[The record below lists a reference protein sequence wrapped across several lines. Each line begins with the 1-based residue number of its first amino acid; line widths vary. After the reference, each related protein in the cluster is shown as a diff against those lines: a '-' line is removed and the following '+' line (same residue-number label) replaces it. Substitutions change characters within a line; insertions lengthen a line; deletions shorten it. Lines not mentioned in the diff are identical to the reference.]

1 MVTDGQVRVLR
12 RKLMEGKTQEAA
24 AAGAG
29 MSVRSARK
37 WQAGSYPSQ
46 AHKPHLWRTR
56 PDPFAGLF
64 ESEIAP
70 LLAADEKRVL
80 EARTL
85 LGELDRRHPGC
96 FSAHQLRTLQ
106 RRIREWRALHGPEKE
121 VYFPQEHLPGREAAF
136 DFTNCNDLGVTIG
149 GEPFL
154 HLLFELA
161 LSYSGWRW
169 QMVAA
174 SESFEAMAAGVQGAL
189 WELGGVSEV
198 LRSDNLSAATHD
210 LRRSRGRA
218 LNRRYRELLDHYGLR
233 STLIQVGE
241 PHENG
246 VVEQAHRR
254 TKSILAQALLLRG
267 ACDFRSIE
275 DYQQWLRA
283 VVDREHNSSLGERL
297 LEERHHLRPL
307 PPAPIPAYTKISARV
322 RRWSTIRVQ
331 DRTYSLPSR
340 LIGERVTVRLFDN
353 HLEVYYRE
361 RLVERL
367 PRLHHKGQA
376 HIDYRHV
383 IWTLVR
389 KPGAFARYRW
399 REELFPSLVFRRAY
413 DALRSRLG
421 ERADTEYVRILHLAA
436 SRGEM
441 VVQQT
446 LCAMLARDQRFDA
459 EQVQKAIEPGR
470 PQLPAVTITRPD
482 LRLYDAL
489 LSAGEVV
496 S

>member
-1 MVTDGQVRVLR
+1 
-12 RKLMEGKTQEAA
+12 
-24 AAGAG
+24 

-70 LLAADEKRVL
+70 LLAADEKRML

-149 GEPFL
+149 GERFL

-322 RRWSTIRVQ
+322 RRGSTIRVQ

-399 REELFPSLVFRRAY
+399 REDLFPSLVFRRAY

-446 LCAMLARDQRFDA
+446 LCAMLDCDQRFDA